1 MQLDHD
7 FHLVTNRIADLA
19 ERHKRLVEVAGMDE
33 VAATRYRKG
42 IERPDF
48 HCRYAFREETFGKSA
63 GITVEGQLVLV
74 RAFLCLFSVTD
85 ITARAALVI
94 GVASAGIVGAD
105 RRPRQPAQKLV
116 DRLVDRFAEDI
127 PKRHVDGGCSADLYA
142 G

>member
-1 MQLDHD
+1 H
-7 FHLVTNRIADLA
+7 
-19 ERHKRLVEVAGMDE
+19 
-33 VAATRYRKG
+33 RKG
-42 IERPDF
+42 VERPDF
-48 HCRYAFREETFGKSA
+48 HCRYPFRKETFGKSA

-85 ITARAALVI
+85 IAPRAALVI

-105 RRPRQPAQKLV
+105 GGARQPAQKLV
-116 DRLVDRFAEDI
+116 HRLVNCLAENV